1 MEPNDRSICSLHPAW
16 SQTTVRFAPRTLH
29 GAKRLF
35 DLPPALCMDPN
46 DRSICSLRSAWTQ
59 TTVRLASRA
68 EIGAKRMF
76 RRTKNPKTASRN
88 TKPSFVSARRAAF
101 VTFVRPNHSR
111 LPVVY
116 EPSSDLKS
124 VSPTISIAFIAY
136 ASGTAIGNIC
146 APDAD
151 LSAFHPLFPSFTE
164 TEYLPAA

>member
-1 MEPNDRSICSLHPAW
+1 
-16 SQTTVRFAPRTLH
+16 
-29 GAKRLF
+29 
-35 DLPPALCMDPN
+35 
-46 DRSICSLRSAWTQ
+46 
-59 TTVRLASRA
+59 
-68 EIGAKRMF
+68 MF
-76 RRTKNPKTASRN
+76 RRTKNPKTASRNTKHPFVSARRAAFVTFVRTNRSSRTKTTNSASRN

-116 EPSSDLKS
+116 EPSSDLNS
-124 VSPTISIAFIAY
+124 VSPTISIAFTIY